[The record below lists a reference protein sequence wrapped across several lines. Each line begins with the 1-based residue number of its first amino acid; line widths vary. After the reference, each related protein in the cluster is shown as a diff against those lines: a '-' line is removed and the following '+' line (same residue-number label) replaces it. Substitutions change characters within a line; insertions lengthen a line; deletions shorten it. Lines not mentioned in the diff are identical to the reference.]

1 MKRLF
6 NNINEWKIIQD
17 KIEYDE
23 NRLAESIMSL
33 GNGYMGMRGNY
44 EESYSKDT
52 HRGSYIGG
60 VWYPDKTRVGWWKNG
75 YPNYFGK
82 VPNSVNYIGIDIYVN
97 GDLLDLGK
105 AKIINF
111 YRELDMQ
118 NGVLTRTFIVDVN
131 GKQIEVK
138 VIRFL
143 SINTKELGVIKYEVK
158 SLNFDGEI
166 TFVPYLD
173 SNVKNEDSNYEEA
186 FWVNISSDSHEHF
199 GSVVARTKDNPF
211 NTEVFTI
218 CATMNIKPSKEAKL
232 NTYSNKEY
240 YSENTLVFDIKKEE
254 SVSIEKYVAITTTR
268 DYDQEELILKANN
281 ILSKE
286 TFKGYETVL
295 KEQCEA
301 WNKRWES
308 ADIKIEGDSLA
319 QQGIRYNLFQLFSTY
334 YGEDARLNIGPKG
347 FTGEKY
353 GGATYWDTEAYCLP
367 VYLGVTPKEVSRNL
381 LVYRH
386 NQLDKAVENAKKLGL
401 EGALYPMVTFNG
413 EECHNEWEITFEEIH
428 RNGTIVYGIYNYTNY
443 TGDFDY
449 IKEKG
454 IDVIVE
460 VARFWASRVH
470 LNKRKDLYMIHGVTG
485 PNEYDNNVNNNWY
498 TNYLAKWC
506 LEYAVD
512 NIKWLEEECI
522 EAVNRNNVTED
533 ELKNWLNIASK
544 MYLPYDEELDI
555 IVQHDDFL
563 DKEFIK
569 VKDLPKENMPL
580 NQKWSWDKI
589 LRSCFI
595 KQADV
600 LQGMYYFGDKFS
612 KEEKKRNF
620 DFYEQ
625 YTVHESS
632 LSPCI
637 YSVVACEI
645 DNLDKAYEL
654 YSRTARLDLDNY
666 NNDTEDGLHIT
677 SMSGAWLSIVQG
689 FAGMKTFNQ
698 SLCFSP
704 KLPQNWDG
712 YSFNINYRENI
723 LKVEVNKEN
732 VKILNLSD
740 NNINVSIYGEEYNIE
755 NEVVVSL
762 VVGKEAC
769 NA

>member
-1 MKRLF
+1 MRRLF
-6 NNINEWKIIQD
+6 ENINEWKIIQD
-17 KIEYDE
+17 NIEFEE

-44 EESYSKDT
+44 EESYSKDS

-60 VWYPDKTRVGWWKNG
+60 IWYPDKTRVGWWKNG

-82 VPNSVNYIGIDIYVN
+82 VPNSINYIGINICIN
-97 GDLLDLGK
+97 GEVLDL
-105 AKIINF
+105 AKVNVEQF
-111 YRELDMQ
+111 YRELDMK
-118 NGVLTRTFIVDVN
+118 NGVLTRKFIADISGN
-131 GKQIEVK
+131 KIEVN
-138 VIRFL
+138 VVRFL
-143 SINTKELGVIKYEVK
+143 SIATKELGVIKYEVK
-158 SLNFDGEI
+158 SLNFDGEV
-166 TFVPYLD
+166 TFIPYLD

-186 FWVNISSDSHEHF
+186 FWVNISSESSENR
-199 GSVVARTKDNPF
+199 GSVVVRTKDNSF
-211 NTEVFTI
+211 ETEVFTVG
-218 CATMNIKPSKEAKL
+218 ANMKVKSSKEAKIST
-232 NTYSNKEY
+232 NTNKEY
-240 YSENTLVFDIKKEE
+240 YSENTMVFDVKQGET
-254 SVSIEKYVAITTTR
+254 VGIEKYVSITTTR
-268 DYDQEELILKANN
+268 DYNKDELLYKGDQ
-281 ILSKE
+281 ILSNE
-286 TFKGYETVL
+286 FDKGYDLLL
-295 KEQCEA
+295 KEHCEA

-308 ADIKIEGDSLA
+308 ADIKIDGDKLA

-334 YGEDARLNIGPKG
+334 YGEDSRLNIGPKG

-367 VYLGVTPKEVSRNL
+367 VYLGVAKKEVSKNL
-381 LVYRH
+381 LVYRY
-386 NQLDKAVENAKKLGL
+386 NQLDYAKANAKKLGL

-428 RNGTIVYGIYNYTNY
+428 RNGSMIYAIYNYTNY
-443 TGDFDY
+443 TGDFEY

-470 LNKRKDLYMIHGVTG
+470 LNARKNVYMIHGVTG

-498 TNYLAKWC
+498 TNYIAKWC
-506 LEYAVD
+506 LEYASE
-512 NIKWLEEECI
+512 NIAYLENEDI
-522 EAVNRNNVTED
+522 EAANRNNVSKE
-533 ELKNWLNIASK
+533 ECEKWINIASK
-544 MYLPYDEELDI
+544 MYLPYDNDLDI

-563 DKEFIK
+563 DKELIK
-569 VKDLPKENMPL
+569 VKELPKENLPL

-600 LQGMYYFGDKFS
+600 LQGMYYFGDKFTT
-612 KEEKKRNF
+612 EEKKGNF

-632 LSPCI
+632 LSPSI
-637 YSVVACEI
+637 YSIIACEI

-666 NNDTEDGLHIT
+666 NHDTEDGLHIT

-698 SLCFSP
+698 KLSFNP
-704 KLPQNWDG
+704 KLPKNWNG
-712 YSFNINYRENI
+712 YSFNINYREHILNI
-723 LKVEVNKEN
+723 EVNKEF
-732 VKILNLSD
+732 VKVINLSD
-740 NNINVSIYGEEYNIE
+740 KSVNAIIYGQQYSIDDQLT
-755 NEVVVSL
+755 VCL
-762 VVGKEAC
+762 VV
-769 NA
+769 NP

>member
-6 NNINEWKIIQD
+6 NTIDEWKIIQD
-17 KIEYDE
+17 KIEFEE
-23 NRLAESIMSL
+23 NRLAESIMSI

-44 EESYSKDT
+44 EEYYSKDS

-82 VPNSVNYIGIDIYVN
+82 VPNSVNFIGIDVYIN
-97 GDLLDLGK
+97 GKILDLGK
-105 AKIINF
+105 AEVKDF
-111 YRELDMQ
+111 YRELDMK
-118 NGVLTRTFIVDVN
+118 NGTLTRKFIANID
-131 GKQIEVK
+131 GYEIEAK
-138 VIRFL
+138 VTRFL
-143 SINTKELGVIKYEVK
+143 SIVVKELGVIKYEIK
-158 SLNFDGEI
+158 ALNFDGEVM
-166 TFVPYLD
+166 FCPYLD
-173 SNVKNEDSNYEEA
+173 SNVKNEDSNYDEA
-186 FWVNISSDSHEHF
+186 FWVNVSTDSKENY

-218 CATMNIKPSKEAKL
+218 ASVMNIKSNKDAKK

-240 YSENTLVFDIKKEE
+240 YSDNTLVFDIKE
-254 SVSIEKYVAITTTR
+254 SETISIEKYVAITTTR
-268 DYDQEELILKANN
+268 DYKENELVEKAEC

-286 TFKGYETVL
+286 ANKGYEIVL
-295 KEQCEA
+295 QEQSKA
-301 WNKRWES
+301 WNKRWET
-308 ADIKIEGDSLA
+308 ADIKIDGDDLA
-319 QQGIRYNLFQLFSTY
+319 QQGIRYNLFQLLSTY
-334 YGEDARLNIGPKG
+334 YGDDSRLNIGPKG

-353 GGATYWDTEAYCLP
+353 GGATYWDTEAYCIP
-367 VYLGVTPKEVSRNL
+367 VYLGVASKEVSRNL
-381 LVYRH
+381 LLYRY
-386 NQLDKAVENAKKLGL
+386 NQLDKAKENAKKLGL

-428 RNGTIVYGIYNYTNY
+428 RNGSMVYAIYNYTNY
-443 TGDFDY
+443 TGDYEY
-449 IKEKG
+449 IKEYG

-506 LEYAVD
+506 LEYAAE
-512 NIKWLEEECI
+512 NISKLEKECI
-522 EAVNRNNVTED
+522 ESVNRNNVTE
-533 ELKNWLNIASK
+533 EEVKTWLNISAK

-569 VKDLPKENMPL
+569 VKDLPKCNLPL
-580 NQKWSWDKI
+580 NQNWSWDKI

-600 LQGMYYFGDKFS
+600 LQGIYYFSDKFTFD
-612 KEEKKRNF
+612 EKKRNF
-620 DFYEQ
+620 DFYET

-632 LSPCI
+632 LSPSI
-637 YSVVACEI
+637 YSIIACEI

-689 FAGMKTFNQ
+689 FAGMKTNNQ
-698 SLCFSP
+698 TLSFSP
-704 KLPQNWDG
+704 KLPDKWNS
-712 YSFNINYRENI
+712 YSFNINYRENK
-723 LKVEVNKEN
+723 LKVEVNKDGVN
-732 VKILNLSD
+732 ITNLEGND
-740 NNINVSIYGEEYNIE
+740 IEINVYDKKYIVKNNEYIDNKDVAL
-755 NEVVVSL
+755 N
-762 VVGKEAC
+762 
-769 NA
+769 

>member
-1 MKRLF
+1 MRRLF
-6 NNINEWKIIQD
+6 ENINEWKIIQD
-17 KIEYDE
+17 SIEFEE

-44 EESYSKDT
+44 EESYSNDS

-60 VWYPDKTRVGWWKNG
+60 IWYPDKTRVGWWKNG

-82 VPNSVNYIGIDIYVN
+82 VPNSINYIGINICIN
-97 GDLLDLGK
+97 GEMLDLAK
-105 AKIINF
+105 ANVEQF
-111 YRELDMQ
+111 YRELDMK
-118 NGVLTRTFIVDVN
+118 NGVLTRKFIADVSGN
-131 GKQIEVK
+131 KIEVN
-138 VIRFL
+138 VVRFL
-143 SINTKELGVIKYEVK
+143 SIATKELGVIKYEVK
-158 SLNFDGEI
+158 SLNFDGEVKF
-166 TFVPYLD
+166 TPYLD

-186 FWVNISSDSHEHF
+186 FWVNISSESSKNT
-199 GSVVARTKDNPF
+199 GSVVVRTKDNSF
-211 NTEVFTI
+211 ETEVFTVG
-218 CATMNIKPSKEAKL
+218 ANMKVKSSKEPKIFT
-232 NTYSNKEY
+232 NTNKEY
-240 YSENTLVFDIKKEE
+240 YSENTMVFEVAKGET
-254 SVSIEKYVAITTTR
+254 VGIEKYVSITTTR
-268 DYDQEELILKANN
+268 DYNKDELLCKGEQ
-281 ILSKE
+281 ILSNE
-286 TFKGYETVL
+286 FDKGYELLL
-295 KEQCEA
+295 KEHCEA

-308 ADIKIEGDSLA
+308 ADIKIDGDKLA

-334 YGEDARLNIGPKG
+334 YGEDSRLNIGPKG

-367 VYLGVTPKEVSRNL
+367 VYLGVTKKEVSKNL
-381 LVYRH
+381 LVYRY
-386 NQLDKAVENAKKLGL
+386 NQLDYAKANAKKLGL

-428 RNGTIVYGIYNYTNY
+428 RNGSIIYAIYNYTNY
-443 TGDFDY
+443 TGDFEY

-470 LNKRKDLYMIHGVTG
+470 LNSRKGLYMIHGVTG

-498 TNYLAKWC
+498 TNYIAKWC
-506 LEYAVD
+506 LEYASE
-512 NIKWLEEECI
+512 NIAYLENEDI
-522 EAVNRNNVTED
+522 EAVKRNNVSKE
-533 ELKNWLNIASK
+533 ECEKWINIASK
-544 MYLPYDEELDI
+544 MYLPYDNELDI

-563 DKEFIK
+563 DKELIK
-569 VKDLPKENMPL
+569 VKDLPKENLPL

-600 LQGMYYFGDKFS
+600 LQGMYYFGDKFTT
-612 KEEKKRNF
+612 KEKKRNF

-632 LSPCI
+632 LSPSI
-637 YSVVACEI
+637 YSIIACEI

-698 SLCFSP
+698 KLSFNP
-704 KLPQNWDG
+704 KLPKNWNG
-712 YSFNINYRENI
+712 YSFNINYREHILNI
-723 LKVEVNKEN
+723 EVNKRII
-732 VKILNLSD
+732 KIINLSD
-740 NNINVSIYGEEYNIE
+740 KSLNAIIYGQEYSIDDQLT
-755 NEVVVSL
+755 VSL
-762 VVGKEAC
+762 VV
-769 NA
+769 NH